1 MGGREGGRYG
11 EGGKTFQ
18 IRAGAEGSAG
28 AGHDADAQG
37 RLVVE
42 PFPDGVEFVVAG
54 HVDAVE
60 GFGPVECDEEDGGGW
75 EGEEGVLA
83 GWRWGGKGL

>member
-1 MGGREGGRYG
+1 MREKR
-11 EGGKTFQ
+11 TFE
-18 IRAGAEGSAG
+18 IGAGAKGPSR

-37 RLVVE
+37 GFVIE

-54 HVDAVE
+54 DVDAVE
-60 GFGPVECDEEDGGGW
+60 GFGPVECYEEDGGDG

-83 GWRWGGKGL
+83 GWGWGREGL